1 MATDAKVKLA
11 ILDFDGTIADTQA
24 LIVDT
29 MQGVIEE
36 LGLEKR
42 TRAQCAA
49 MIGLPLEK
57 TFSTLIPMSDEM
69 NRHCTETYERIYR
82 EKNAAEAVILFPH
95 VYETLEKLHAQGIV
109 LTIASSR
116 HRWSLIDFTE
126 RFGIRKFITYIL
138 GANDVTHTKPHPE
151 PVLKTLQELNFT
163 PEEAL
168 VVGDTVYDIKMGQR
182 AKAHTCGVTY
192 GNGKRSELEKTFTEY
207 IIDDFGQLLEIIN
220 NTTMSR

>member
-1 MATDAKVKLA
+1 MVTDTKIRLA
-11 ILDFDGTIADTQA
+11 ILDFDGTIADTQT

-69 NRHCTETYERIYR
+69 NRRCAEAYERIYR
-82 EKNAAEAVILFPH
+82 EKNTLGAVTLFPH
-95 VYETLEKLHAQGIV
+95 VYETLEKLHAHGTV

-116 HRWSLIDFTE
+116 HRWSLIDFVE
-126 RFGIRKFITYIL
+126 RFGIEKFITYIL
-138 GANDVTHTKPHPE
+138 GADDVTHAKPHPRTCTE
-151 PVLKTLQELNFT
+151 NAARA
-163 PEEAL
+163 AL
-168 VVGDTVYDIKMGQR
+168 YPRRGI
-182 AKAHTCGVTY
+182 
-192 GNGKRSELEKTFTEY
+192 
-207 IIDDFGQLLEIIN
+207 
-220 NTTMSR
+220 SRGRYRLRH